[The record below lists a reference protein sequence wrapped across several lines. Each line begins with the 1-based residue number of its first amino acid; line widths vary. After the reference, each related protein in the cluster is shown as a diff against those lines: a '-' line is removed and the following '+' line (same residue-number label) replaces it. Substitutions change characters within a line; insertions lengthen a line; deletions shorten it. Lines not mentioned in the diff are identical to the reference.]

1 MTFTLPDLPYAHDAL
16 GPFMSKE
23 TLEFHHDK
31 HHLAY
36 VTNGN
41 KLLEGSEWAGKP
53 LEEIV
58 KGSFEANPA
67 LFNNAAQHYNHS
79 LFWKWLKPRGGGSI
93 PSELERA
100 LGESFGTI
108 EKAKAALVQAGVAQ
122 FGSGWAWLAVVG
134 GKIVVTKT
142 SNGENP
148 LVHGGRP
155 ILGIDVWEH
164 SYYIDYRNRRPD
176 YLKAVVDN
184 LINWE
189 YVAELYGAATK

>member
-1 MTFTLPDLPYAHDAL
+1 
-16 GPFMSKE
+16 
-23 TLEFHHDK
+23 
-31 HHLAY
+31 
-36 VTNGN
+36 
-41 KLLEGSEWAGKP
+41 

-58 KGSFEANPA
+58 KGSFEKNPA

-79 LFWKWLKPRGGGSI
+79 QFWKWLTPKRSRSI

-100 LGESFGTI
+100 IGDSFGTI
-108 EKAKAALVQAGVAQ
+108 EKAKAELVQAGIAQ

-148 LVHGGRP
+148 LVHGGHP
-155 ILGIDVWEH
+155 ILGLDVWEH

-189 YVAELYGAATK
+189 YVAELYGAAAK

>member
-58 KGSFEANPA
+58 KGSFEKNPA

-79 LFWKWLKPRGGGSI
+79 QFWKWLTPKRSRSI

-100 LGESFGTI
+100 IGDSFGTI
-108 EKAKAALVQAGVAQ
+108 EKAKAELVHAGIAQ
-122 FGSGWAWLAVVG
+122 FGSGWACLAVVG

-148 LVHGGRP
+148 LVHGGHP
-155 ILGIDVWEH
+155 ILGLDVWEH

-189 YVAELYGAATK
+189 YVAELYGAAAK